1 MKKFLL
7 TLACV
12 LVSLSGMAQE
22 SEDQLI
28 NGVWYLLNVTYKQG
42 VPHYIASV
50 DSNPNTDDDDNPL
63 TKYTG
68 NVVIPDTV
76 EYSGNKYAV
85 IGINRYAFYDC
96 DGLTSVK
103 LPDGITEIGNGA
115 FQSCTKLTSITF
127 PTQLA
132 KIGDYAFNESGL
144 TAIVVND
151 SCKVIYGSAFAD
163 CPNLKSVTLG
173 KKMAY
178 IGSNA
183 FTGSPL
189 TSLDIWSD
197 CTNGAPY
204 MVGAFDESLYET
216 LPVRVKK
223 GTLDNYYYKDA
234 NTGDYES
241 DWHNFKNITEAEFT
255 SIENVMTSTSI
266 AEKWYSIGGLRL
278 PHPQPGLNI
287 LKVNGKTFKVIKR
300 Q

>member
-1 MKKFLL
+1 MTESLGCLKKKVTMKKFLL

-50 DSNPNTDDDDNPL
+50 NSNPNTDDDDTPL

-132 KIGDYAFNESGL
+132 KIGDYAFNESGQ

-197 CTNGAPY
+197 CTNGAP
-204 MVGAFDESLYET
+204 
-216 LPVRVKK
+216 
-223 GTLDNYYYKDA
+223 
-234 NTGDYES
+234 
-241 DWHNFKNITEAEFT
+241 
-255 SIENVMTSTSI
+255 
-266 AEKWYSIGGLRL
+266 
-278 PHPQPGLNI
+278 
-287 LKVNGKTFKVIKR
+287 
-300 Q
+300 